1 MKGTMMA
8 GEVEKADAAEKAE
21 PTPLESYRDKAKK
34 WAIWLLVASI
44 ALSATALVCTAGVRE
59 YPNDDDYRA
68 VGRYSYDPDTDSLG
82 PYGEDGEFD
91 SDIYEEATG
100 NMNSSNAAMTAVASL
115 ATNASTACDAA
126 AGIALVMWAGSNMLI
141 AYKRS

>member
-1 MKGTMMA
+1 MMA
-8 GEVEKADAAEKAE
+8 GEVEKGDAAEKAE

-34 WAIWLLVASI
+34 WAIGLLVASI
-44 ALSATALVCTAGVRE
+44 VLSATALVCTAGVRE

-68 VGRYSYDPDTDSLG
+68 VGRYSYDPSTDSLG

-100 NMNSSNAAMTAVASL
+100 NMNSSNASMTAVASL

-126 AGIALVMWAGSNMLI
+126 AGIAFVMWAGSNMLI

>member
-1 MKGTMMA
+1 MMA
-8 GEVEKADAAEKAE
+8 GEIEKGGAAEKAE

-34 WAIWLLVASI
+34 WAIGLLVASI
-44 ALSATALVCTAGVRE
+44 ALSVTALVCTEGVRE

-91 SDIYEEATG
+91 SDIYEEATD
-100 NMNSSNAAMTAVASL
+100 NMNSSNASMTVAASL
-115 ATNASTACDAA
+115 ATNASTVCDAA
-126 AGIALVMWAGSNMLI
+126 AGLALVMWAGSNMLV
-141 AYKRS
+141 AYRRS

>member
-1 MKGTMMA
+1 MA
-8 GEVEKADAAEKAE
+8 GEIENGDKAEKAEKAE

-34 WAIWLLVASI
+34 WAIGLLVASI
-44 ALSATALVCTAGVRE
+44 VLSVTALVCTEGVRE

-100 NMNSSNAAMTAVASL
+100 NMNSSNASMTAVASL
-115 ATNASTACDAA
+115 ATNASTVCDAA
-126 AGIALVMWAGSNMLI
+126 TGIAIVMWAGSSMLV

>member
-1 MKGTMMA
+1 MMA
-8 GEVEKADAAEKAE
+8 EEVEKADAAEKAE

-100 NMNSSNAAMTAVASL
+100 NMNSSNASMTAVASL

-126 AGIALVMWAGSNMLI
+126 AGIAFVMWAGSNMLI